1 MSVPISSSDSPVSP
15 QEEKQ
20 PQKQEQDQKQKQKQ
34 KERAVNPR
42 AIRPD
47 NIAVSL
53 TKENIKITQMR
64 RLFGF

>member
-1 MSVPISSSDSPVSP
+1 MISISDSPVP
-15 QEEKQ
+15 EQTQEEKQ
-20 PQKQEQDQKQKQKQ
+20 PQKQEKEQKE

-47 NIAVSL
+47 NLAVSF

-64 RLFGF
+64 RMFGF

>member
-1 MSVPISSSDSPVSP
+1 MSAPISNDSPVP
-15 QEEKQ
+15 QLE
-20 PQKQEQDQKQKQKQ
+20 QKQEQKQEEKPEQKQ

-47 NIAVSL
+47 NLAVSF
-53 TKENIKITQMR
+53 TKENIKITQLR

>member
-1 MSVPISSSDSPVSP
+1 MSTPISSDSHSP
-15 QEEKQ
+15 QQEH
-20 PQKQEQDQKQKQKQ
+20 KQEQKPEQKQ

-47 NIAVSL
+47 NLAVSF
-53 TKENIKITQMR
+53 TKENIKITHLR

>member
-20 PQKQEQDQKQKQKQ
+20 PQKQEQEQKQ

-47 NIAVSL
+47 NLAVSF
-53 TKENIKITQMR
+53 TKENIKITQIR
-64 RLFGF
+64 RMFGF